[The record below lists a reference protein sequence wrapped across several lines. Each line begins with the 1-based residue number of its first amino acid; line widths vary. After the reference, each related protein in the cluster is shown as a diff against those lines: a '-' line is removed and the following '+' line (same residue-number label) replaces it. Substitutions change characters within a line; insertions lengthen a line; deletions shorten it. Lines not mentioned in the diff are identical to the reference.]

1 MRVFRRIVVT
11 VFVLLTLRSEVN
23 PQSLFY
29 QNNNGIIDN
38 NEVVA
43 EVGELKITAE
53 EFFYSYEFGPAFSK
67 RKSNSKETHLKYMIN
82 EKLIALKGYEE
93 NFLNED
99 EVIEMYKDIQ
109 TDIATEEMFKEE
121 ILAAIEIDSVAVDS
135 ILQSKMTDV
144 EIKWLYSADKEQIK
158 DYWASLQSGASFDS
172 LFKSQIN
179 DSVFLDMRSMKTT
192 FFTLKK
198 NNPLLAQIIDT
209 MSAGKYSA
217 PIHVNDEWYIVK
229 LSNIW
234 RNMIS
239 NQTEINKLKYE
250 SEQAYLKFTMERESD
265 IYVNELIGNESPVI
279 KKEAFDLLRA
289 YLGKYILPKEKY
301 TGWNMD
307 SILETALSNL
317 GLSKGDEYPGIE
329 LIVTGN
335 KSYMLDEFIT
345 WYRNRNLY
353 IKFDQR
359 NLLSF
364 SRSIE
369 NYVWLM
375 FRDRLL
381 TERAVANGYF
391 ENNWVKTQSRW
402 WSDKI
407 SYSAMRNKLTNSVL
421 LENEEI
427 VNRNDSNNLT
437 DELSTE
443 LTGKIFRLIQS
454 AKREFKVVINNNAL
468 EKLNVTEENNPKAIE
483 LYTAKKSGLIPRPP
497 YPTID
502 NEWANWE

>member
-1 MRVFRRIVVT
+1 MYVLRQIIIS
-11 VFVLLTLRSEVN
+11 VFVLLTLRGVASA
-23 PQSLFY
+23 QSLFY

-38 NEVVA
+38 NEVIA

-53 EFFYSYEFGPAFSK
+53 EFFYSYEFGPAFPK

-93 NFLNED
+93 NLLNND
-99 EVIEMYKDIQ
+99 EISEMHKDIKA
-109 TDIATEEMFKEE
+109 DIATEEMFKEE
-121 ILAAIEIDSVAVDS
+121 ILAAIEIDSVAVDT
-135 ILQSKMTDV
+135 ILQSKMTEV
-144 EIKWLYSADKEQIK
+144 EVKWLYTADKDQIK
-158 DYWASLQSGASFDS
+158 DYWGSLHSGASFDS
-172 LFKSQIN
+172 LFNSQIN

-192 FFTLKK
+192 FYALKK

-209 MSAGKYSA
+209 MSAGNYSA

-234 RNMIS
+234 RNMIT
-239 NQTEINKLKYE
+239 NQTELNKLKYE
-250 SEQAYLKFTMERESD
+250 SEQAYLKFTMDRESD
-265 IYVNELIGNESPVI
+265 RYVDELLGNESPVI

-289 YLGKYILPKEKY
+289 YLGKYILPEEKY
-301 TGWNMD
+301 IGWNMD
-307 SILETALSNL
+307 NILETALSNL

-329 LIVTGN
+329 LITAGN

-359 NLLSF
+359 NLESF
-364 SRSIE
+364 SRSME
-369 NYVWLM
+369 NYIWLM
-375 FRDRLL
+375 IRDRLL
-381 TERAVANGYF
+381 TERAEAKGYF
-391 ENNWVKTQSRW
+391 ENVWVKTQNRW

-407 SYSAMRNKLTNSVL
+407 SYSAMRNKLANSVL

-427 VNRNDSNNLT
+427 VKRNDSNDLT
-437 DELSTE
+437 NELSAE

-454 AKREFKVVINNNAL
+454 VKREYKVVINNSSL

-502 NEWANWE
+502 NEWATWE